1 MSNTFIHYLGGFYFQ
16 WSLFEI
22 HVEMICL
29 KELGITPRQV
39 HILLGSL
46 SFSSKQEVAISL
58 LKEGDNPHKTEL
70 ISALKRIP
78 QIARRNHITHSLIT
92 TNSDFSRFT
101 FTKREIAN
109 GLKQKELSFDIQGM
123 RGHFHDLNDAVTEL
137 VQLCSYSHAEMQAYV
152 DSVKTNI

>member
-46 SFSSKQEVAISL
+46 SFSSKQEGCHFSTQGGRQPPQDRIDF
-58 LKEGDNPHKTEL
+58 GTEKNTAD
-70 ISALKRIP
+70 SASESYHP
-78 QIARRNHITHSLIT
+78 QPNNH
-92 TNSDFSRFT
+92 
-101 FTKREIAN
+101 E
-109 GLKQKELSFDIQGM
+109 Q
-123 RGHFHDLNDAVTEL
+123 
-137 VQLCSYSHAEMQAYV
+137 
-152 DSVKTNI
+152 